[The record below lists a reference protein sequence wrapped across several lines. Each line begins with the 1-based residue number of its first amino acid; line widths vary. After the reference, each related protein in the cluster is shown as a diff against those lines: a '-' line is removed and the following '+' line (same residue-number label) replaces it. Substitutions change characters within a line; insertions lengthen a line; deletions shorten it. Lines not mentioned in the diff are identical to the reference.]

1 MIKGYKSQLMD
12 YYDKIRYVENKALK
26 SRRQEITEKY
36 PEIINIDN
44 EIGKLSI
51 KLSLAIIK
59 NTVSTEEAVNRIK
72 DNITDLRVKKA
83 ELLVQ
88 NNYSQDYLNLKYHCT
103 LCKDTGYVG
112 VEKCSCFYKHLVRL
126 YYNNSELTDSLRIN
140 NFNNFNIEYYTTH
153 KLGEEKFSPRRNIET
168 ILDYIQHDYVPNF
181 RAHNDNMLFYGN
193 SGTGKTFMSHCIAK
207 ELLDKGFLVTYRT
220 SDELI
225 KNLKQITFE
234 GNKTLEDLLLNC
246 DLLIIDDLGAEQI
259 TDFSVTEFFTFL
271 NKKLLSKK
279 KMLISTNLTL
289 PQLSKSY
296 TERIT
301 SRLFGNFK
309 LQKFYTDDIR
319 VKKNLLKK

>member
-12 YYDKIRYVENKALK
+12 YYEKIRNDEIKALNNRK
-26 SRRQEITEKY
+26 KEISDKY
-36 PEIINIDN
+36 PQIIAIDN

-51 KLSLAIIK
+51 KLSLTIIK
-59 NTVSTEEAVNRIK
+59 NSDNVQETLEELK
-72 DNITDLRVKKA
+72 DKITDLRVRKA

-88 NNYSQDYLNLKYHCT
+88 HNYPQDYLMLRYQCEA
-103 LCKDTGYVG
+103 CKDTGYIG
-112 VEKCSCFYKHLVRL
+112 TKKCSCFYKQLVKI
-126 YYNNSELTDSLRIN
+126 YYKNSQLSDALQTN
-140 NFNNFNIEYYTTH
+140 NFTNFNVEYYTTH
-153 KLGEEKFSPRRNIET
+153 KLGDEKFSPRKNIET
-168 ILDYIQHDYVPNF
+168 ILNYVLKDYIPNF
-181 RAHNDNMLFYGN
+181 NSHNDNLLFYGN

-234 GNKTLEDLLLNC
+234 GDTALEDLLINC

-271 NKKLLSKK
+271 NKKLLGKK

-301 SRLFGNFK
+301 SRLFGSFK
-309 LQKFYTDDIR
+309 LQKFYTEDIR
-319 VKKNLLKK
+319 VKKNLSKK

>member
-12 YYDKIRYVENKALK
+12 YYEKIRNDEIKALNNRK
-26 SRRQEITEKY
+26 KEISDKY
-36 PEIINIDN
+36 PEIIAIDN

-51 KLSLAIIK
+51 KLSLTIIK
-59 NTVSTEEAVNRIK
+59 NSDNVQETLEELK
-72 DNITDLRVKKA
+72 DKITDLRVRKA

-88 NNYSQDYLNLKYHCT
+88 HNYPQDYLMLRYQCEA
-103 LCKDTGYVG
+103 CKDTGYIG
-112 VEKCSCFYKHLVRL
+112 TKKCSCFYKQLVKI
-126 YYNNSELTDSLRIN
+126 YYKNSQLSDALQTN
-140 NFNNFNIEYYTTH
+140 NFTNFNVEYYTTH
-153 KLGEEKFSPRRNIET
+153 KLGDEKFSPRKNIET
-168 ILDYIQHDYVPNF
+168 ILNYVLKDYIPNF
-181 RAHNDNMLFYGN
+181 NSHNDNLLFYGN

-234 GNKTLEDLLLNC
+234 GDTALEDLLINC

-271 NKKLLSKK
+271 NKKLLGKK

-301 SRLFGNFK
+301 SRLFGSFK
-309 LQKFYTDDIR
+309 LQKFYTEDIR
-319 VKKNLLKK
+319 VKKNLSKK

>member
-12 YYDKIRYVENKALK
+12 YYEKIRNDEIKALNNRK
-26 SRRQEITEKY
+26 KEISDKY
-36 PEIINIDN
+36 PEIIAIDN

-51 KLSLAIIK
+51 KLSLTIIK
-59 NTVSTEEAVNRIK
+59 NSDNVQETLEDLK
-72 DNITDLRVKKA
+72 DKITDLRVRKA

-88 NNYSQDYLNLKYHCT
+88 HNYPQDYLMLRYQCEA
-103 LCKDTGYVG
+103 CKDTGYIG
-112 VEKCSCFYKHLVRL
+112 TKKCSCFYKQLVKI
-126 YYNNSELTDSLRIN
+126 YYKNSQLSDALQTN
-140 NFNNFNIEYYTTH
+140 NFTNFNIEYYTTH
-153 KLGEEKFSPRRNIET
+153 KLGDEKFSPRKNIET
-168 ILDYIQHDYVPNF
+168 ILNYVLKDYLPNF
-181 RAHNDNMLFYGN
+181 NSHNDNLLFYGN

-207 ELLDKGFLVTYRT
+207 ELLDKGVLVTYRT

-234 GNKTLEDLLLNC
+234 GDTALEDLLINC

-271 NKKLLSKK
+271 NKKLLGKK

-301 SRLFGNFK
+301 SRLFGSFK
-309 LQKFYTDDIR
+309 LQKFYTEDIR
-319 VKKNLLKK
+319 VKKNLSKK